1 MKKHSGAIASGEVLN
16 AQYQI
21 LKILGA
27 GGFGITYQAYD
38 IKSKVKVAIKEY
50 FPSSLV
56 YRLKNSKNIAINS
69 PKDKKTFEWG
79 LSSFIKEAQIL
90 AKLNH
95 KNIVNIDDFFEENNT
110 AYFVMP
116 YVVGISLGEY
126 INRTETFS
134 EIQIYNI
141 IMPILEGL
149 KEVHENGILHRDIKP
164 DNILICKNK
173 APLLLDFGA
182 AKDSIGKQIDSSKMI
197 VSPPFTPVEQYG
209 NSEID
214 APYTDIYAVGM
225 VLYVLMTKKDSRT
238 IPTSIDRSLNG
249 EKLEYPADLEDR
261 YSTILIHAMKQSL
274 EVEYQK
280 RPQDIDEMIS
290 LMLESPS
297 SQKTLIPWMLIS
309 IVTPVSAIVT
319 FSLFKYLGE

>member
-1 MKKHSGAIASGEVLN
+1 MKKHSGAIISGEVLN
-16 AQYQI
+16 GQYQI
-21 LKILGA
+21 LSILGA
-27 GGFGITYQAYD
+27 GGFGITYLAYD

-79 LSSFIKEAQIL
+79 LSSFITEAQIL

-126 INRTETFS
+126 IDRTETFS

-149 KEVHENGILHRDIKP
+149 KEVHANGILHRDIKP

-182 AKDSIGKQIDSSKMI
+182 AKDSIGKQTNSSKMI
-197 VSPPFTPVEQYG
+197 VSPPFAPVEQYG
-209 NSEID
+209 NSID

-225 VLYVLMTKKDSRT
+225 VLYILMTKKDFHI
-238 IPTSIDRSLNG
+238 IPTSVDRSLHN
-249 EKLEYPADLEDR
+249 EKLDYPSDLEDR
-261 YSTILIHAMKQSL
+261 YSMILINAMKKSL
-274 EVEYQK
+274 EVKHEK

-290 LMLESPS
+290 LMLESS
-297 SQKTLIPWMLIS
+297 SVKKPLIPWGLMA

-319 FSLFKYLGE
+319 FSLLKYLGV